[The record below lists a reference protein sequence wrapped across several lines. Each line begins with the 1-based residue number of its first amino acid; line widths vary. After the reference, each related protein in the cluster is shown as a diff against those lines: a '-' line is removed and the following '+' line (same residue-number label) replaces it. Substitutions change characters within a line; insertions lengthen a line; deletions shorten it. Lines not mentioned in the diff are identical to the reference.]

1 MRARRVRDVHRPR
14 GRRARALVP
23 GAPRRSPGCPD
34 HDSRRHGRGR
44 ASPSAPA
51 GVRGARRRPVRL
63 LHAGHPPHRSGAS
76 RGPAES
82 HAPGDQGGA
91 RGQPLP
97 LHRVHEDPRRRR
109 ARRLADRGS
118 TMSDDPRRSS
128 EGKHEFAVIG
138 RPLPKIDAWAKVIGE
153 TKYADDLFL
162 PRMAYGRLL
171 RSPHGH
177 ALIKRIDTSQD
188 EEALCTEKVR
198 MVGDAVAA
206 VAAVDEET
214 AERACRLI
222 DVEYEPLRALM
233 SIEESLAHPEVRIHE
248 YGDGPNV
255 HKNVALQFG
264 DVEAAFARADLVRE
278 DVFFYEGNTHL
289 PMEQHAAVAQWGADG
304 KLTLWSSTQT
314 PHYVH
319 RLLARI
325 LDVPAA
331 HIRVIATAVGGGFGG
346 KLDPFAHEIA
356 ACKLSQLIGRPV
368 KIACTREEVFYIHR
382 GRHPVLMW
390 IKTGFTREGDITGCH
405 LRTWLDGGAY
415 GSYGV
420 ASTFYTGVINPV
432 TYKMPVYKF
441 EGARVFTNKPPCGP
455 KRGHGT
461 PQPRFALE
469 CQLDKAAEQLGL
481 DPAEMRKRI
490 LAEPF
495 TKTANHLTV
504 TTIGLGECIDRVVE
518 ASGWR
523 TKWRGFR
530 SEGAPTE
537 PPPEPGCAGG
547 ARARTRRGIGI
558 ACSAYLTGAGTAV
571 YWNSMPHSGVILR
584 ADRSGGVAV
593 LCGATDIGQ
602 GSDSILAYLPAEIL
616 GIDPKDVHVHPAD
629 TSLTPVDLG
638 SYSSRVT
645 LMCGMA
651 AIQASQRLREVIAQA
666 VARKLEVE
674 PGALA
679 FRERKVGVAA
689 DWERAVPFA
698 QAVELAE
705 AMHGV
710 LAFAGSYA
718 PPKRA
723 GKYKGGG
730 VGPSPCYS
738 YSACVVELSVDEE
751 TGEIEL
757 HDVWIGHDLGRALNP
772 LLAEGQIEGSVYM
785 GIGEALME
793 GQIFRKG
800 VHKNPSLLEYKS
812 PTTLETPEIHTFLVE
827 TDDPEGPFGAKEAGQ
842 GPLLPVIPAIANAVY
857 HAVGVRC
864 DEVPITPEMI
874 LKGLELRRQGRPA
887 RVGPARIPLF
897 TFKAPVVV
905 ESAFGQP
912 ADAIAVRPFQP

>member
-1 MRARRVRDVHRPR
+1 M
-14 GRRARALVP
+14 
-23 GAPRRSPGCPD
+23 
-34 HDSRRHGRGR
+34 
-44 ASPSAPA
+44 
-51 GVRGARRRPVRL
+51 
-63 LHAGHPPHRSGAS
+63 
-76 RGPAES
+76 
-82 HAPGDQGGA
+82 
-91 RGQPLP
+91 
-97 LHRVHEDPRRRR
+97 
-109 ARRLADRGS
+109 
-118 TMSDDPRRSS
+118 T
-128 EGKHEFAVIG
+128 KNEFTVIG
-138 RPLPKIDAWAKVIGE
+138 RPLPKVDAWAKVVGE

-162 PRMAYGRLL
+162 PRMAYAKLL
-171 RSPHGH
+171 RSPHAH
-177 ALIKRIDTSQD
+177 ARIRSIDTSRAVALPGVFAVVTAADLPRVKFGILPVSQD
-188 EEALCTEKVR
+188 EEALCAEKVR

-214 AERACRLI
+214 AEQACRL
-222 DVEYEPLRALM
+222 VEVDYEPLPALM
-233 SIEESLAHPEVRIHE
+233 SIFDSLAHSETRIHD

-264 DVEAAFARADLVRE
+264 DVDAALDGAHLVRE
-278 DVFFYEGNTHL
+278 DVFFFEGNTHL
-289 PMEQHAAVAQWGADG
+289 PMEQHAAVAHWASDG

-319 RLLARI
+319 RVLAKV
-325 LDVPAA
+325 LETPAA
-331 HIRVIATAVGGGFGG
+331 HIRVIATPVGGGFGG
-346 KLDPFAHEIA
+346 KTDPFSHEIV
-356 ACKLSQLIGRPV
+356 ACQLSKLTGRPV
-368 KIACTREEVFYIHR
+368 KIALTREEVFYTHR

-390 IKTGFTREGDITGCH
+390 IKTGFTRQGDITGCH

-432 TYKMPVYKF
+432 TYKIPVYKF

-481 DPAEMRKRI
+481 DPADMRRRI
-490 LAEPF
+490 VAEPF

-523 TKWRGFR
+523 DK
-530 SEGAPTE
+530 
-537 PPPEPGCAGG
+537 
-547 ARARTRRGIGI
+547 RARYGMSATAAPKPPSPKKRGLGI
-558 ACSAYLTGAGTAV
+558 ACSAYLTGAGTAI
-571 YWNSMPHSGVILR
+571 YWNDMPHSGVITR

-602 GSDSILAYLPAEIL
+602 GSDSILAYLTAEVL
-616 GIDPKDVHVHPAD
+616 GIEPKDVHVHPAD

-651 AIQASQRLREVIAQA
+651 AVQAAQRLRDAIFKA
-666 VARKLEVE
+666 VAQKLEVS
-674 PGALA
+674 PASIVA
-679 FRERKVGVAA
+679 RERKVGVPD
-689 DWERAVPFA
+689 DWDKAVPFA
-698 QAVELAE
+698 RAVELAE
-705 AMHGV
+705 ALHGV
-710 LAFAGSYA
+710 LAFPGSYA

-738 YSACVVELSVDEE
+738 YSACVVELTVDDE
-751 TGEIEL
+751 TGAIDLEN
-757 HDVWIGHDLGRALNP
+757 VWIGHDVGRALNP
-772 LLAEGQIEGSVYM
+772 LLVEGQVEGSVYM

-793 GQIFRKG
+793 EQVFRKHL
-800 VHKNPSLLEYKS
+800 HKNPSMLDYKS
-812 PTTLETPEIHTFLVE
+812 PTTLETPEIHTILVE

-842 GPLLPVIPAIANAVY
+842 GPLLPVIPAIANAIH
-857 HAVGVRC
+857 HALGIRI
-864 DEVPITPEMI
+864 DEVPITPDKI
-874 LKGLELRRQGRPA
+874 IKALALKQAGKPA
-887 RVGPARIPLF
+887 RVGPDRLPLF
-897 TFKAPVVV
+897 TFKEPLVV

-912 ADAIAVRPFQP
+912 ADAIVSRPFAQ